1 MNKVYACIDGL
12 DTTTAVIDWAAW
24 SALRLEVPLE
34 LLHVLERPPEMPHV
48 GDYSGAIGLG
58 AQEVLL
64 QQLSALD
71 EQRGKMAQEAGRQML
86 ASARER
92 ATAAGVQQLD
102 GRLRHG
108 ELVDTVLEF
117 EPDARLFVLG
127 AHYRA
132 SSSSRI
138 HLDHHVERVIRAV
151 RRPVLVATTG
161 PFAPPE
167 RFVVAYDGSATA
179 NTTVEMVARSP
190 LLKGLPALVAMVGAD
205 TTQAQEQ
212 LAAAANQLHAAG
224 FAVQTQLLPGE
235 PEQALP
241 ELLASQG
248 AALLVMGA
256 YGHSRI
262 RHLIVGSTTTT
273 LLRLSQVPVLILR

>member
-1 MNKVYACIDGL
+1 
-12 DTTTAVIDWAAW
+12 
-24 SALRLEVPLE
+24 
-34 LLHVLERPPEMPHV
+34 
-48 GDYSGAIGLG
+48 
-58 AQEVLL
+58 
-64 QQLSALD
+64 
-71 EQRGKMAQEAGRQML
+71 
-86 ASARER
+86 
-92 ATAAGVQQLD
+92 
-102 GRLRHG
+102 
-108 ELVDTVLEF
+108 LVDTVLEF

-132 SSSSRI
+132 SSPSRI